1 MQDSLKPLARQYE
14 AKLNGLALR
23 LAGRFLLPGRE
34 TIRSLTS
41 MKTLLR
47 NVFGRGFDSRRLHFR
62 INNSD

>member
-41 MKTLLR
+41 M
-47 NVFGRGFDSRRLHFR
+47 
-62 INNSD
+62 